1 MNATLDTMPILIF
14 YPHRRCNCRC
24 VMCDIWK
31 DRSANEITRDE
42 LQGHLDDIL
51 RLNVQWV
58 VFSGGEPLMHSDLFG
73 LARLLRASGIRVTVL
88 TTGLL
93 VKDHAHRIV
102 ESVDDMVVSLDGP
115 PAVHDQVR
123 RIPGAFARLQAGIA
137 ALHEINP
144 AFPVS
149 ARSTVQRLNYRY
161 VRQTATIAHDIGC
174 RSISFLATDMSS
186 QAFNR
191 TSSGL
196 DVIGQSK
203 LALEEAEILELE
215 SEFAGLLSDWDG
227 TSFLAEDE
235 SKLERILLHFRAH
248 LGLAEPVAPR
258 CNAPWVSAVV
268 ESDGTVRPC
277 FFQKAIGNLKGGSLL
292 QVINGPEAVRYR
304 SRLDV
309 STDPVCRRCVCSLNW
324 KECA

>member
-1 MNATLDTMPILIF
+1 MNATLDTMPILIL

-73 LARLLRASGIRVTVL
+73 LARLLRTSGIRVTVL

-93 VKDHAHRIV
+93 VKHHARRIV
-102 ESVDDMVVSLDGP
+102 DSVDDVVVSLDGP

-137 ALHEINP
+137 ALHAINP
-144 AFPVS
+144 DFPVG
-149 ARSTVQRLNYRY
+149 ARSTVQRLNFRY
-161 VRQTATIAHDIGC
+161 VRETAIIAHGIGC

-196 DVIGQSK
+196 DVIGPSK

-215 SEFAGLLSDWDG
+215 SEFAGLLSDWNG

-277 FFQKAIGNLKGGSLL
+277 FFQNPIGNLKGGSLL

>member
-1 MNATLDTMPILIF
+1 MNATLDSVPILIL

-31 DRSANEITRDE
+31 DRAATEITPDE
-42 LQGHLDDIL
+42 LERHLEDIR
-51 RLNVQWV
+51 RLKVQWV
-58 VFSGGEPLMHSDLFG
+58 VFSGGEPLMHSDLFR
-73 LARLLRASGIRVTVL
+73 LTRLLRSSGIRVTVL

-93 VKDHAHRIV
+93 VKHHADRIV
-102 ESVDDMVVSLDGP
+102 ASVDDVIVSLDGP
-115 PAVHDQVR
+115 PAIHDQVR
-123 RIPGAFARLQAGIA
+123 RIPGAFVRLQAGIA

-144 AFPVS
+144 GFPVS

-161 VRQTATIAHDIGC
+161 VRETAKMAHDVGC
-174 RSISFLATDMSS
+174 RSISFLATDMTS

-191 TSSGL
+191 TPAL
-196 DVIGQSK
+196 HVIGPSK
-203 LALEEAEILELE
+203 LALEEGQILELE
-215 SEFAGLLSDWDG
+215 SEFAGLLSDWSG

-235 SKLERILLHFRAH
+235 SKLGRILLHFRAQ
-248 LGLAEPVAPR
+248 LGLAQPVAPR

-277 FFQKAIGNLKGGSLL
+277 FFQNPIGSLTEGSLL
-292 QVINGPEAVRYR
+292 EVINGPEAVRYR
-304 SRLDV
+304 SGLDV
-309 STDPVCRRCVCSLNW
+309 STDPVCKRCVCSLNW

>member
-1 MNATLDTMPILIF
+1 MNATLDTMPILIL

-93 VKDHAHRIV
+93 VKHHARRIV
-102 ESVDDMVVSLDGP
+102 DSVDDVVVSLDGP

-144 AFPVS
+144 DFPVG
-149 ARSTVQRLNYRY
+149 ARSTVQRLNFRY
-161 VRQTATIAHDIGC
+161 VRETATIAHGIGC

-215 SEFAGLLSDWDG
+215 SEFAGLLSDWNG

-277 FFQKAIGNLKGGSLL
+277 FFQNPIGNLKEGSLL